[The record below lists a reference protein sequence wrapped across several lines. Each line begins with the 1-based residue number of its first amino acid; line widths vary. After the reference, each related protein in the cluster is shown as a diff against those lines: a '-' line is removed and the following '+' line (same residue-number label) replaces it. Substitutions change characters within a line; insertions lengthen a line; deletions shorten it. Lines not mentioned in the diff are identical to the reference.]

1 MPPSH
6 PDTPMNRRA
15 FLATTAGT
23 ALAGMLPRVSSAA
36 EPPADD
42 PASWSQFLGPR
53 RDGISRE
60 TGLNTDW
67 AAKKPKLLWSAPLGN
82 GYSSVALVADR
93 LYTMA
98 KRDQRDVLVCL
109 DSATGKEIWAQ
120 DGAPTFQDVQRQ
132 GAGPRS
138 TPTYHLGKLYCLMP
152 RGDLLCLSAADGKEL
167 WRANM
172 YQVSGAKE
180 PFGEFRYFGV
190 SISPLIE
197 GDQVIVQPGG
207 NKSNSV
213 IALHKET
220 GKLLWGAGDDPIAYG
235 SPIAIT
241 AAGRRQIVAVTA
253 LAVLGID
260 PARNEVLWRYELV
273 NHFKVNCAT
282 PLWQDDLLF
291 VSSGYTGA
299 SAALKFTAQGAK
311 GAMTEQWRNKNL
323 LNEFNTSVIWKG
335 HIYGC
340 HGDRGPV
347 FLRCLDLATGQIRW
361 DVRSKIGHCSFLAYE
376 NHFVLAGERGTVQLI
391 EANPEKYV
399 VKGEISGPLTY
410 KSWAQP
416 ALLNKRLYLRDE
428 KQLICL
434 NVS

>member
-1 MPPSH
+1 V
-6 PDTPMNRRA
+6 NRRA
-15 FLATTAGT
+15 FLATAAGT
-23 ALAGMLPRVSSAA
+23 ALAGMMPRGAHAA
-36 EPPADD
+36 EPAADD
-42 PASWSQFLGPR
+42 PTSWAQFLGPH

-67 AAKKPKLLWSAPLGN
+67 NARKPKLLWSAPLGN
-82 GYSSVALVADR
+82 GFSSVSLVGDR

-98 KRDQRDVLVCL
+98 KREQRDVVVCL
-109 DSATGKEIWAQ
+109 DQGSGKEIWAQ

-138 TPTYHLGKLYCLMP
+138 TPTYHQGKLYCLMP

-167 WRANM
+167 WRTNM

-180 PFGEFRYFGV
+180 PFGEFRYFGI

-197 GDQVIVQPGG
+197 EDQVIVQPGG
-207 NKSNSV
+207 DKDNSV
-213 IALHKET
+213 IALHRET
-220 GKLLWGAGDDPIAYG
+220 GKLLWGAGKDPIAYG

-241 AAGRRQIVAVTA
+241 AAGRRQIIAVTA
-253 LAVLGID
+253 LGFIGID
-260 PARNEVLWRYELV
+260 AARHTVLWRCEMI
-273 NHFKVNCAT
+273 NNFKVNCAT
-282 PLWQDDLLF
+282 PLWHDDVLF
-291 VSSGYTGA
+291 VSSGYQGA
-299 SAALKFTAQGAK
+299 CAGLKFAAK
-311 GAMTEQWRNKNL
+311 GDKVVMTEQWRNKNL
-323 LNEFNTSVIWKG
+323 LNEFNTSVVWKG

-361 DVRSKIGHCSFLAYE
+361 DARSKIGHCSYLAVDD
-376 NHFVLAGERGTVQLI
+376 HLVLAGERGTIQLI
-391 EANPEKYV
+391 EANPEKLV
-399 VKGEISGPLTY
+399 EKGEIVGPLVY
-410 KSWAQP
+410 KAWSQP

-434 NVS
+434 DVG